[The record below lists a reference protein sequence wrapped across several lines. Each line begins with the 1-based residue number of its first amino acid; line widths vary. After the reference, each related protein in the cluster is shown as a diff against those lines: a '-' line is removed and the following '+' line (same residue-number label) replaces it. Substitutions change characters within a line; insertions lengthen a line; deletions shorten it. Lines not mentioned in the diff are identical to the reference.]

1 MRAPMAVARSVRIVG
16 ARAWESTEVTA
27 VGAGAY
33 RATIGP
39 EWVLAMVPQGGLLA
53 AIAARAM
60 AAELQTDLP
69 LRAIHGVFTSPVPDG
84 EVQISARVLRA
95 GRRVSQASADV
106 TGIGAS
112 SGFSAVAVFGGDREG
127 PSFTELVAP
136 DAPPPDECPSFRDP
150 PPPESGWEP
159 RPRWPFWGE
168 VLDGRA
174 AVGHPP
180 WDDSPRGAAEVV
192 NWFGF
197 DDPPVQVDGM
207 LDPLALL
214 VMADVMPGSVFEK
227 LGTREQGWFAP
238 SIDLS
243 VHLFGHATPGW
254 ILAHS
259 KAHLAGDGYASAEM
273 ALWDPRADGGPK
285 LVAWAAQQ
293 MFFTRID

>member
-1 MRAPMAVARSVRIVG
+1 MAATG
-16 ARAWESTEVTA
+16 P
-27 VGAGAY
+27 GAY
-33 RATIGP
+33 RATIAP
-39 EWVLAMVPQGGLLA
+39 EWVLAMVPQGGVLA

-60 AAELQTDLP
+60 ATELATDLP
-69 LRAIHGVFTSPVPDG
+69 LRAIHGVFASPVPAGPVDIA
-84 EVQISARVLRA
+84 VRVLRR
-95 GRRVSQASADV
+95 GRRVSQATADV
-106 TGIGAS
+106 TGAGADA
-112 SGFSAVAVFGGDREG
+112 GFSAVAVFGGDREG
-127 PSFTELVAP
+127 PAFTELTPPEVPAP
-136 DAPPPDECPSFRDP
+136 EACPSFRDP

-159 RPRWPFWGE
+159 HPPWPFWDT

-174 AVGHPP
+174 AMGHPP
-180 WDDSPRGAAEVV
+180 WDDTPRGAAEVAS
-192 NWFGF
+192 WFAF
-197 DDPPVQVDGM
+197 DDPPVQADGM

-227 LGTREQGWFAP
+227 LGSHEQGWFAP

-254 ILAHS
+254 MLAHS

-293 MFFTRID
+293 MFFTRIT